1 MKIVFKNARILKMD
15 GSPIFTSDL
24 IVNDGKI
31 EFIGDVLK
39 QEDCFDKVIDC
50 NGNLLMPGFK
60 NAHSHNAMTL
70 LRSYADDLPLHNW
83 LFDKVFPIENH
94 LTDEITYYFTILGI
108 MENLSS
114 GITACFDFYF
124 PLKGQIKAYKDTGM
138 RALILLN
145 NDLSKEELINV
156 YENES
161 TDLVKFT
168 FGMHAEYTASDE
180 TIKLIKEL
188 TYKYKTPFFTHC
200 SETKLDIKKSL
211 ENRKMYPLEFFNSLG
226 LFDYGG
232 GIFHGIYL
240 TDHELEIIKTKKL
253 HIITCPCSNT
263 KLASGNAPLVKY
275 QKMNL
280 NLAIGTDG
288 PASNNSLNMFKEM
301 YLATGLQKL
310 SNDDPSA
317 LEANIVLQMATLGG
331 AKAMGLSNCDILDV
345 GKDADIIM
353 IDMSLPNMRP
363 IHNIEK
369 NLVYSGSNQNILM
382 TMVNGNILYEKGKF
396 NIGFDIEELY
406 KKIDELKDD
415 ILSK

>member
-15 GSPIFTSDL
+15 GTPIFTSDL

-83 LFDKVFPIENH
+83 LFDKVFPIESH

-145 NDLSKEELINV
+145 NDLSNEELIKI

-161 TDLVKFT
+161 TDLVNFT
-168 FGMHAEYTASDE
+168 FGIHAEYTASDE

-188 TYKYKTPFFTHC
+188 THKYKTPFFTHC

-240 TDHELEIIKTKKL
+240 TDHELEIIKTKNL

-263 KLASGNAPLVKY
+263 KLASGIAPLDKY

-317 LEANIVLQMATLGG
+317 LEANSVLQMATLGG